1 MSRALYTLA
10 WVLVTPLVML
20 YLLWRSRRQP
30 EYRAHWAERWGFG
43 GGRADDAPLLWV
55 HAVSVGETRA
65 VQPLV
70 AALMALDPSARLLL
84 THMTPTGRD
93 TGAQLYAQR
102 YGERFA
108 QVYLPYDYPCAVR
121 RFLAAWRPTLG
132 VLMETELW
140 PNLCAAAVSAGVP
153 LAAVNVRLSERSLGR
168 GARWGRLIR
177 DALASL
183 VRVVAQTPDD
193 ARRLHAL
200 GRHEVLVAGNL
211 KFDATPS
218 ADLIARGHRWHARLG
233 EPAVVLAAS
242 TRDGEESLLLDA
254 WLAARAERL
263 AAARGPDGPDGHP
276 RRLLV
281 VVPRHPQRFE
291 DVAAEM
297 RRRGLALA
305 RRAQLDAEDAEPMR
319 VEAGEIDPEAIDAVL
334 GDSMGEMA
342 AYYAAADVVIMGG
355 TLLPFGGQNLIEACA
370 VGVPVILGPHTYNF
384 ADAAEQAV
392 AAGAALRVADARE
405 AVHAARRLLAD
416 PVRRAEMG
424 RRASAFATAHRGATQ
439 RTVDALSPWWP
450 AGRAGPR
457 TD

>member
-1 MSRALYTLA
+1 
-10 WVLVTPLVML
+10 
-20 YLLWRSRRQP
+20 
-30 EYRAHWAERWGFG
+30 
-43 GGRADDAPLLWV
+43 
-55 HAVSVGETRA
+55 
-65 VQPLV
+65 
-70 AALMALDPSARLLL
+70 
-84 THMTPTGRD
+84 
-93 TGAQLYAQR
+93 
-102 YGERFA
+102 
-108 QVYLPYDYPCAVR
+108 
-121 RFLAAWRPTLG
+121 
-132 VLMETELW
+132 
-140 PNLCAAAVSAGVP
+140 
-153 LAAVNVRLSERSLGR
+153 
-168 GARWGRLIR
+168 
-177 DALASL
+177 
-183 VRVVAQTPDD
+183 
-193 ARRLHAL
+193 
-200 GRHEVLVAGNL
+200 
-211 KFDATPS
+211 
-218 ADLIARGHRWHARLG
+218 
-233 EPAVVLAAS
+233 
-242 TRDGEESLLLDA
+242 
-254 WLAARAERL
+254 
-263 AAARGPDGPDGHP
+263 
-276 RRLLV
+276 
-281 VVPRHPQRFE
+281 
-291 DVAAEM
+291 M